1 MMRTIVLDETLF
13 DTRADVHAFLKQAL
27 DFPSYYGA
35 NLSALSDCLGD
46 ICEDT
51 CIIVRHVDD
60 ARGSVST
67 GTSKRGGV
75 DSDIP
80 EGWFEHL
87 IAVMRR
93 AADENSALRVVVRGT
108 DPRTSAS
115 YQATPST

>member
-1 MMRTIVLDETLF
+1 MRTIVLDETLF
-13 DTRADVHAFLKQAL
+13 DTRASVHAFLKQAL

-35 NLSALSDCLGD
+35 NLSALSDCLDD

-51 CIIVRHVDD
+51 CIEVKR
-60 ARGSVST
+60 APGSPDRAST

-87 IAVMRR
+87 IAVMKRS
-93 AADENSALRVVVRGT
+93 AKENSALRIVIR
-108 DPRTSAS
+108 
-115 YQATPST
+115 